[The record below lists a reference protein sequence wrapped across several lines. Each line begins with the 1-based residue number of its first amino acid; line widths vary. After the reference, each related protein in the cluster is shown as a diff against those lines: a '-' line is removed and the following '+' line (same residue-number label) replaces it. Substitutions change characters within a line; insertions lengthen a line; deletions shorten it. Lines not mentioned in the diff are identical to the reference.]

1 MEFFD
6 NENQNKHLKYLFGLE
21 ENEQSNFFEKIQKK
35 YWENL
40 TPANDNSSN
49 KGGDN
54 E

>member
-35 YWENL
+35 YWESL
-40 TPANDNSSN
+40 KSANDNI
-49 KGGDN
+49 KVERGDK
-54 E
+54 